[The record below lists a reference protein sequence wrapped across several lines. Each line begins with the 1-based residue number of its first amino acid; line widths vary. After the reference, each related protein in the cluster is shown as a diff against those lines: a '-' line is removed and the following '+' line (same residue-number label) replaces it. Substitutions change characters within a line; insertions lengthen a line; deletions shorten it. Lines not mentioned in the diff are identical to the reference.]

1 MSIVIVQEH
10 RFLLA
15 KKSIGRQNVAVV
27 HATNNILVIR
37 QNVLELPL
45 HSLMPAAMS
54 DISIPSNRHWDVLRN
69 SCSSVAEESL
79 EQAQW

>member
-1 MSIVIVQEH
+1 MSIVIVQER

-69 SCSSVAEESL
+69 SSSSVAEESL